1 METKININNHFF
13 RKDLKNKRS
22 SLLLPNKSD
31 SRNIALI
38 KTKIKQKFYDGNGI
52 ILLVSNAILKDLK
65 KQ

>member
-22 SLLLPNKSD
+22 SLLLPNNSD
-31 SRNIALI
+31 SRNI

-52 ILLVSNAILKDLK
+52 ILLVSNIILKDLK

>member
-13 RKDLKNKRS
+13 RKDLKNKRL
-22 SLLLPNKSD
+22 SLLLPKKSD

>member
-13 RKDLKNKRS
+13 RKDLKNKRL